1 LSCAPPF
8 NPATSL
14 LAGMNTTA
22 LQASLA
28 VAQQAYIDLS
38 TGAKGESYSYTQGDG
53 VKSVTY
59 TRANLPALANMIQLL
74 QSQLG
79 IVSRARRPVR
89 FRYR

>member
-1 LSCAPPF
+1 
-8 NPATSL
+8 
-14 LAGMNTTA
+14 MNTTA

-53 VKSVTY
+53 AKSVTY

-89 FRYR
+89 FWYR